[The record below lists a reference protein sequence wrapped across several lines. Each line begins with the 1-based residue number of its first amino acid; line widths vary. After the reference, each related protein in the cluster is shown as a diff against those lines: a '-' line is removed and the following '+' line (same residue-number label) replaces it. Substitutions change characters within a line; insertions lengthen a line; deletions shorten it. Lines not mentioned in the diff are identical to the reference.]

1 MLSPSP
7 SRLPWGTLRARL
19 AIWNTAVV
27 LSMTVATLVAVRLA
41 AWTTIYDR
49 ADDELRSGA
58 QEVVLAME
66 ALFPDMDAVVAEL
79 RRKAASHEKRGWFT
93 QLLREDGTN
102 VWTSEHCPEEVAAF
116 PPRYLDRVENIA
128 QVGQYRYVRLR
139 IELPNQP
146 AFHVRV
152 GTYTTGLD
160 ESLTGLMR
168 MLAGFGAVICALT
181 PLAGWWLAVLSTR
194 PVADILS
201 TANRLQPSH
210 LEDRLPVRG
219 TGDELDTLARTINGL
234 LDDVAAHVARQQD
247 FVADAA
253 HELRSPLAAV
263 QSMLEVA
270 ISKERSADD
279 YREALADVLE
289 EARHLT
295 KLANALLTL
304 AETGTAART
313 HLREP
318 VDLAVLVRQSAG
330 MFAGAAEER
339 GIRLEVET
347 EAVARVPGD
356 PDQLRQVV
364 GNLLDNAIRFTPP
377 GGRIVVTVVRSAVV
391 PDAAVLTV
399 ADTGGGIAPQHLGRL
414 FDRFFKA
421 DAARARDGTSRSG
434 GLGLPICKSL
444 VEMHGGSISVASTL
458 GRGTTVTVR
467 LPALAPAAAIP
478 S

>member
-1 MLSPSP
+1 
-7 SRLPWGTLRARL
+7 
-19 AIWNTAVV
+19 
-27 LSMTVATLVAVRLA
+27 
-41 AWTTIYDR
+41 
-49 ADDELRSGA
+49 
-58 QEVVLAME
+58 
-66 ALFPDMDAVVAEL
+66 
-79 RRKAASHEKRGWFT
+79 
-93 QLLREDGTN
+93 
-102 VWTSEHCPEEVAAF
+102 
-116 PPRYLDRVENIA
+116 
-128 QVGQYRYVRLR
+128 
-139 IELPNQP
+139 
-146 AFHVRV
+146 
-152 GTYTTGLD
+152 
-160 ESLTGLMR
+160 
-168 MLAGFGAVICALT
+168 
-181 PLAGWWLAVLSTR
+181 
-194 PVADILS
+194 
-201 TANRLQPSH
+201 
-210 LEDRLPVRG
+210 
-219 TGDELDTLARTINGL
+219 
-234 LDDVAAHVARQQD
+234 
-247 FVADAA
+247 
-253 HELRSPLAAV
+253 
-263 QSMLEVA
+263 MLEVA

-458 GRGTTVTVR
+458 GRGTIVTVR
-467 LPALAPAAAIP
+467 LPALARAAAIP